1 MCARVWL
8 LQSQPRGP
16 RGGGRQPPSLPV
28 GSKVQTWPVGGFLD
42 PGGIQGT
49 KEVFYGEQQHTEN
62 VPQDGAYS
70 CVPYSLCL
78 PT

>member
-1 MCARVWL
+1 M
-8 LQSQPRGP
+8 
-16 RGGGRQPPSLPV
+16 
-28 GSKVQTWPVGGFLD
+28 GGFLD

-70 CVPYSLCL
+70 CVPYPRAFL
-78 PT
+78 PWGLRGVPSPLTPLLLVL